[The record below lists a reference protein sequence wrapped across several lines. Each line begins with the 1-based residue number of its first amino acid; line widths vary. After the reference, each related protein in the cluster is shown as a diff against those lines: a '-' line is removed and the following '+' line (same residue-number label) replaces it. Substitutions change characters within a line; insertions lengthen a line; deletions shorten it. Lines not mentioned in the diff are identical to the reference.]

1 MPSSFAQ
8 LLEDDHR
15 RLDALLDRA
24 VADPEVIDRE
34 SYDAFR
40 AGLLR
45 HIGIEEKLVMPSLR
59 AKGGDAAALAAIIRE
74 EHSAIALLLVPPPTH
89 ALVGEIRSLLV
100 QHNPREEGDDGL
112 YSLAD
117 RLLGDELEATLQKAE
132 AYPPVPPAPYRDGPR
147 VHYTAASALAYA
159 RGKTARAGG

>member
-1 MPSSFAQ
+1 MTSFAR

-15 RLDALLDRA
+15 RLDALLDQA
-24 VADPEVIDRE
+24 VADPDTIDRE
-34 SYDAFR
+34 AYDGFR

-45 HIGIEEKLVMPSLR
+45 HIGIEEKLVMPRLR
-59 AKGGDAAALAAIIRE
+59 AEGGDAAALAAVIRE

-89 ALVGEIRSLLV
+89 ALVAEIRSLLV
-100 QHNPREEGDDGL
+100 QHNPKEEGDDGL
-112 YSLAD
+112 YAVAD
-117 RLLGDELEATLQKAE
+117 RLLGDELPAALEKAA

-159 RGKTARAGG
+159 RGKTVKAG

>member
-1 MPSSFAQ
+1 MAASFAR

-15 RLDALLDRA
+15 RLEMLLDQA
-24 VADPEVIDRE
+24 VANPDVIDL
-34 SYDAFR
+34 DAYAGFR

-45 HIGIEEKLVMPSLR
+45 HIGIEEKLVMPPLR
-59 AKGGDAAALAAIIRE
+59 AEGGDAAALAAVIRE

-89 ALVGEIRSLLV
+89 ALVEEIRSLLV
-100 QHNPREEGDDGL
+100 QHNPREEGDEGL
-112 YSLAD
+112 YAIAD
-117 RLLGDELEATLQKAE
+117 RLLGDELGAVLDKAA

-159 RGKTARAGG
+159 RGKTARPAG